1 MKPVT
6 EADGKGS
13 RSRGERRRKR
23 RRGRQFLRA
32 ITSFIIKSEYE
43 KRDATKM
50 LKSEIKRKSV
60 EGGKRHTHICLNV
73 SMCAA
78 PTDKPINQKLLYIHP
93 APVDGAAVNII
104 QEKPVTT
111 TTANLKLTATRAG
124 NI

>member
-1 MKPVT
+1 MKLNENQSKEENDT
-6 EADGKGS
+6 
-13 RSRGERRRKR
+13 
-23 RRGRQFLRA
+23 
-32 ITSFIIKSEYE
+32 
-43 KRDATKM
+43 
-50 LKSEIKRKSV
+50 
-60 EGGKRHTHICLNV
+60 HTHLHICLNV

-93 APVDGAAVNII
+93 VPVDGAAVNII